1 MSTSLLLL
9 TGIFPPDLGGP
20 ATFNSK
26 FANWA
31 VENNYQVRVLT
42 YSDARLT
49 RREKDK
55 LKVSSVLRGKYIL
68 IRYFLMTAKIIW
80 YGFRSDVVLANGCF
94 IELSFAKI
102 VLNRPLITKIPGDPL
117 WERARNLG
125 STISDINAFQD
136 EKKGLRENLLRFLTS
151 KSIVSSDF
159 VITPSR
165 QLAQLVTDWGVHP
178 MKIKVIPNAVDTE
191 LFSPSLSS
199 DKKFDV
205 VTMARL
211 VPWKGVSELISACG
225 ALNLGLAIIG
235 AGPEL
240 PSLQAS
246 AVESGAQVKFF
257 GSLTQRD
264 SIQVLNE
271 ASIFVLNSEY
281 EGFPHALIEAMSLEL
296 ICIARAGTGCDE
308 IIEDGKNGFL
318 AIPNS
323 PSKSLVHVL
332 REAYQK
338 RLQSKIG
345 VNARLCVIN
354 QYNFDTTFQSISK
367 LLRTAGTK

>member
-31 VENNYQVRVLT
+31 VVNNYQVRVLT

-49 RREKDK
+49 RKEKDK
-55 LKVSSVLRGKYIL
+55 IKVSSVLRSRYIL

-94 IELSFAKI
+94 IELTFAKI

-125 STISDINAFQD
+125 STISDIQAFQD
-136 EKKGLRENLLRFLTS
+136 EKKGLQENLLRFLTS
-151 KSIVSSDF
+151 KSIISSDF

-165 QLAQLVTDWGVHP
+165 QLAQLATHWGVHP
-178 MKIKVIPNAVDTE
+178 KKIRVIPNAVDAE

-211 VPWKGVSELISACG
+211 VPWKGISELISACG
-225 ALNLGLAIIG
+225 ELNLTLAIIG
-235 AGPEL
+235 TGPDL
-240 PSLQAS
+240 HSLQAS
-246 AVESGAQVKFF
+246 AAESGTQVKFF
-257 GSLTQRD
+257 GSLSQKD
-264 SIQVLNE
+264 SIRVLNE

-323 PSKSLVHVL
+323 PNRSLVHVL
-332 REAYQK
+332 METFRK
-338 RLQSKIG
+338 RLQSEIG

-367 LLRTAGTK
+367 LLRTTGTK

>member
-31 VENNYQVRVLT
+31 LENEYQVRVLT
-42 YSDARLT
+42 YSDVRLT
-49 RREKDK
+49 SNEKGK
-55 LKVSSVLRGKYIL
+55 IRVSSVLRNRHVL
-68 IRYFLMTAKIIW
+68 IRYFLMTTKIIW
-80 YGFRSDVVLANGCF
+80 YGFRSDIVLANGCF

-125 STISDINAFQD
+125 TTASDIQAFQE
-136 EKKGLRENLLRFLTS
+136 EKKGLRENFLRFLTS
-151 KSIVSSDF
+151 KSIISSDF

-165 QLAQLVTDWGVHP
+165 QLAQLVTHWGVHP
-178 MKIKVIPNAVDTE
+178 KKIKVIPNAVDAE

-199 DKKFDV
+199 DRKFDV

-211 VPWKGVSELISACG
+211 VPWKGISELISACG
-225 ALNLGLAIIG
+225 ELNLTLAIIG
-235 AGPEL
+235 TGPEL
-240 PSLQAS
+240 HSLQAS
-246 AVESGAQVKFF
+246 AAESGTQVKFF
-257 GSLTQRD
+257 GSLSQKD
-264 SIQVLNE
+264 SIRVLNE

-323 PSKSLVHVL
+323 PNRSLVHVL
-332 REAYQK
+332 METYRK
-338 RLQSKIG
+338 GLQSKIG

>member
-1 MSTSLLLL
+1 MLLL

-42 YSDARLT
+42 YSDTRLT

-55 LKVSSVLRGKYIL
+55 IKVSSVLRSRCIL

-125 STISDINAFQD
+125 STISDIKAFQD

-151 KSIVSSDF
+151 KSITSSDF

-165 QLAQLVTDWGVHP
+165 QLAHLVTDWGVHP
-178 MKIKVIPNAVDTE
+178 KKIKVIPNAVDAE

-246 AVESGAQVKFF
+246 AAESGARVKFF

-264 SIQVLNE
+264 SIRVLNE

-318 AIPNS
+318 AFPNS
-323 PSKSLVHVL
+323 PSRSLVHVL
-332 REAYQK
+332 GEAYQK